1 MYEDDYIGDL
11 IGELVD
17 EVGARR
23 GKRRRVARKAKRAA
37 KRGGSTTAKPKTV
50 GNKLMAGTQRQR
62 IMGFGSATIAA
73 GTMGQLDAVVQ
84 KPIQIQRLIVSA
96 SAVGLVITDIRVGV
110 ASQFTSVE
118 GVPAE
123 TFGAEAVGV
132 GLEFD
137 PAPTGI
143 TVSITFNNPTANPI
157 DVSASAIGVSAD

>member
-1 MYEDDYIGDL
+1 MYDDDYIGEL

-23 GKRRRVARKAKRAA
+23 GKRRRKKRRAKR
-37 KRGGSTTAKPKTV
+37 KGTSPAKPKTV
-50 GNKLMAGTQRQR
+50 GNKLMASSQRQR
-62 IMGFGSATIAA
+62 IMGFGSVQVPAGAMAT
-73 GTMGQLDAVVQ
+73 LDAVVQ

-123 TFGAEAVGV
+123 TFAADSVGV
-132 GLEFD
+132 GIEFD

-143 TVSITFNNPTANPI
+143 TVSVTFNNPTANPI

>member
-1 MYEDDYIGDL
+1 MYEDDYIGEL

-23 GKRRRVARKAKRAA
+23 GKRRRAARRAKRAV
-37 KRGGSTTAKPKTV
+37 KRGSSPAKPKTA
-50 GNKLMAGTQRQR
+50 GNKLLVGTQRQR

-73 GTMGQLDAVVQ
+73 NAMGQLDAVVQ
-84 KPIQIQRLIVSA
+84 KPIQISRLIVAA

-118 GVPAE
+118 GIPAE
-123 TFGAEAVGV
+123 TFAADAVGV
-132 GLEFD
+132 GIEFD

-143 TVSITFNNPTANPI
+143 TVSLVFNNPTANPI

>member
-1 MYEDDYIGDL
+1 MYDEDYIGDL

-23 GKRRRVARKAKRAA
+23 GKRRRAARKAKRAV
-37 KRGGSTTAKPKTV
+37 KRGGSAAKPKTV
-50 GNKLMAGTQRQR
+50 GNKLLAGTQRQR

>member
-1 MYEDDYIGDL
+1 MYDDDYIGDL

-23 GKRRRVARKAKRAA
+23 GKRRRAARKAKRAV
-37 KRGGSTTAKPKTV
+37 KRGGSSAKPKTV

-84 KPIQIQRLIVSA
+84 KPIQIQRLVVAA
-96 SAVGLVITDIRVGV
+96 SAVGLVVTDIRVGV

-123 TFGAEAVGV
+123 TFAADAVGV

>member
-1 MYEDDYIGDL
+1 MYDDDYIGDL

-17 EVGARR
+17 EIGARR
-23 GKRRRVARKAKRAA
+23 GKRRRKKRRAKR
-37 KRGGSTTAKPKTV
+37 KGTSPAKPKTV
-50 GNKLMAGTQRQR
+50 GNKLMAGSQRQR
-62 IMGFGSATIAA
+62 IMGFGSASIAA
-73 GTMGQLDAVVQ
+73 GSMGQLDAVVQ
-84 KPIQIQRLIVSA
+84 KPIQIQRLVVAA
-96 SAVGLVITDIRVGV
+96 SAVGLVVTDIRVGV

-123 TFGAEAVGV
+123 TFAADSVGV

-143 TVSITFNNPTANPI
+143 TVSITFFNPTNAAI

>member
-1 MYEDDYIGDL
+1 MYEDDYIGEL

-23 GKRRRVARKAKRAA
+23 GKRRRAARKAKRAV
-37 KRGGSTTAKPKTV
+37 KRGGASGKPKTV
-50 GNKLMAGTQRQR
+50 GNKLLAGTQRQR
-62 IMGFGSATIAA
+62 IMGFGSASIAA
-73 GTMGQLDAVVQ
+73 GSMGQLDAVVQ
-84 KPIQIQRLIVSA
+84 KPIQIQRLIVAA
-96 SAVGLVITDIRVGV
+96 SAVGLVVTDIRVGV

-123 TFGAEAVGV
+123 TFAADAVGV

-143 TVSITFNNPTANPI
+143 TVSITFNNPTNAAI

>member
-1 MYEDDYIGDL
+1 MYEDDYIGEL

-23 GKRRRVARKAKRAA
+23 GKRRRAARRAKRAV
-37 KRGGSTTAKPKTV
+37 KRGSSPAKPKTA
-50 GNKLMAGTQRQR
+50 GNKLLVGTQRQR
-62 IMGFGSATIAA
+62 IMGFGSVQVPAGAMAT
-73 GTMGQLDAVVQ
+73 LDAVVQ
-84 KPIQIQRLIVSA
+84 KPIQISRLIVSA

-118 GVPAE
+118 GIPAE
-123 TFGAEAVGV
+123 TFAADSVGV
-132 GLEFD
+132 GIEFD

-143 TVSITFNNPTANPI
+143 TVSIAFNNPTANPI

>member
-1 MYEDDYIGDL
+1 MYEDDYIGEL

-23 GKRRRVARKAKRAA
+23 GKRRRAARKAKRAA
-37 KRGGSTTAKPKTV
+37 KRGSSSKPKTA
-50 GNKLMAGTQRQR
+50 GNKLLVGTQRQR

-73 GTMGQLDAVVQ
+73 GSMGSLDAVVQ
-84 KPIQIQRLIVSA
+84 KPIQISRLIVAA

-118 GVPAE
+118 GIPAE
-123 TFGAEAVGV
+123 TFSADAVGV
-132 GLEFD
+132 GIEFD

-143 TVSITFNNPTANPI
+143 TVSLVFNNPTANPI

>member
-1 MYEDDYIGDL
+1 MYDDDYIGEL

-23 GKRRRVARKAKRAA
+23 GKRRRKKRRAKR
-37 KRGGSTTAKPKTV
+37 KGTSPAKPKTV
-50 GNKLMAGTQRQR
+50 GNKLMAGSQRQR
-62 IMGFGSATIAA
+62 IMGFGSASIAA
-73 GTMGQLDAVVQ
+73 GSMGQLDAVVQ
-84 KPIQIQRLIVSA
+84 KPIQIQRLVVAA
-96 SAVGLVITDIRVGV
+96 SAVGLVVTDIRVGV

-123 TFGAEAVGV
+123 TFAADSVGV

-143 TVSITFNNPTANPI
+143 TVSITFFNPTNAAI

>member
-1 MYEDDYIGDL
+1 MYDDDYIGEL

-17 EVGARR
+17 EVGARGR
-23 GKRRRVARKAKRAA
+23 RKRRRAARKAKRAA
-37 KRGGSTTAKPKTV
+37 KRSASAKPKTV

-62 IMGFGSATIAA
+62 IMGFGSAQIAA
-73 GTMGQLDAVVQ
+73 GSMGQLDAVVQ
-84 KPIQIQRLIVSA
+84 KPIQIQRLVVAA
-96 SAVGLVITDIRVGV
+96 SAVGLVVTDIRVGV

-123 TFGAEAVGV
+123 TFAADSVGV

-143 TVSITFNNPTANPI
+143 TVSITFFNPTAAAI